1 MAQGGVD
8 LPGHGPPDRVAAPDD
23 AGSAE
28 AQSAEPA
35 SCCILHHRAVTR
47 PVNHPASYRVDYFAR
62 YRRILARAPHTCIE
76 HQRPRPAGLRS

>member
-1 MAQGGVD
+1 MN
-8 LPGHGPPDRVAAPDD
+8 D

-35 SCCILHHRAVTR
+35 SCCILHH
-47 PVNHPASYRVDYFAR
+47 PPPARSPNYFAR
-62 YRRILARAPHTCIE
+62 YRRIFARAPHTCME

>member
-1 MAQGGVD
+1 MAEGRVD
-8 LPGHGPPDRVAAPDD
+8 VPGDGPPDGLTGVND

-35 SCCILHHRAVTR
+35 SCCILHYRAVVPR
-47 PVNHPASYRVDYFAR
+47 GNYFAR